1 MVYLYADKGC
11 VKQVQSTG
19 TETNLNPPMGS
30 VGDQGT
36 KPVKILQIQAQTS
49 MVQPFK
55 NDKNET
61 VCI

>member
-1 MVYLYADKGC
+1 MVYLHANKGC
-11 VKQVQSTG
+11 VKQVSTG
-19 TETNLNPPMGS
+19 TETNLNPPVGS

-36 KPVKILQIQAQTS
+36 KPLKILQIQAQTS

-55 NDKNET
+55 NDKTET